1 MILCDTNI
9 IIEIFKGN
17 TKTISDIKK
26 IGTDNI
32 CISSITAME
41 LLYGALNKREL
52 NSIKK
57 NINKLQIIHVNND
70 ISKISLTLIESYSKS
85 HNLQIPDAIIA
96 ATALYENISLLT
108 YNVKDF
114 KFIEKITLY

>member
-1 MILCDTNI
+1 
-9 IIEIFKGN
+9 
-17 TKTISDIKK
+17 
-26 IGTDNI
+26 
-32 CISSITAME
+32 ME
-41 LLYGALNKREL
+41 LLYGAINKREL
-52 NSIKK
+52 NSIKN
-57 NINKLQIIHVNND
+57 NINKLQIIHINND

-96 ATALYENISLLT
+96 ATSLYENISLLT